1 MKQSSP
7 SKEQVF
13 EAFTDVVRCEYK
25 YSDEIEVL
33 MLKAIEDHK
42 NERGTDYLHKVMT
55 DTIWKKIGRT
65 LQL

>member
-1 MKQSSP
+1 MKP
-7 SKEQVF
+7 SKKQVF
-13 EAFTDVVRCEYK
+13 EAFTDVVGYKYK

-33 MLKAIEDHK
+33 MLKTIEDHK

-65 LQL
+65 LRL